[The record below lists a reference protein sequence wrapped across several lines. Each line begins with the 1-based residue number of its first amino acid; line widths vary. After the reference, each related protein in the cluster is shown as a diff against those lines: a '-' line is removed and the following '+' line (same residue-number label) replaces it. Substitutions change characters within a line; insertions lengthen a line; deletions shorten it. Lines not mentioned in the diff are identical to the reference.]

1 MIGLKFRSIPSLL
14 NHSLL
19 LVCRL
24 AGGRLFDHVVIM
36 DNLNEQMAIRY
47 VKELLMALN
56 YLHKNSIAHL
66 DVKPENILLTGGES
80 PSVVLSDFG
89 DATRLSRRVP
99 YQHQLAGNPE
109 FAGKLLIF
117 HMLEERAI
125 SSKTK

>member
-1 MIGLKFRSIPSLL
+1 MYS
-14 NHSLL
+14 
-19 LVCRL
+19 L

-47 VKELLMALN
+47 IKELLLALS

-89 DATRLSRRVP
+89 DAVRLSKRVP
-99 YQHQLAGNPE
+99 YQHQLTGNPE
-109 FAGKLLIF
+109 FSGTL
-117 HMLEERAI
+117 
-125 SSKTK
+125 